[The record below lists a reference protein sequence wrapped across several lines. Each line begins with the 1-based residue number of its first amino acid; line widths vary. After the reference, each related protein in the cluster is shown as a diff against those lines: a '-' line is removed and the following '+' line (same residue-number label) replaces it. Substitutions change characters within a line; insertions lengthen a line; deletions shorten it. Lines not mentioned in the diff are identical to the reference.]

1 VSKQKEETVFGL
13 SRADVRDIS
22 EQIFNRTDTNHPQ
35 IKSSDSGFI
44 NIIKNGKPDISASSV
59 FIKKVSL

>member
-1 VSKQKEETVFGL
+1 MSKQKEKTIFGL
-13 SRADVRDIS
+13 SRADVREIS

-35 IKSSDSGFI
+35 IKKPDSGFV
-44 NIIKNGKPDISASSV
+44 NILKNGKPDISVSSV